1 MTMNATIIRS
11 IKVGVFLALLVLVG
25 MVGLANHTIRAF
37 ADTSAAVLHT
47 HEVRDALVA
56 TLAGVQTVETGTRGY
71 VITGDSQFLEE
82 YTQGRAATARYL
94 PRLRS
99 LVADNPVQQA
109 KLDILE
115 PLVERKLAVSQ
126 HNVATRRAHGLADA
140 VAEVATA
147 EGKDIMDQVRE
158 VLANLQS
165 EEDRL
170 LAQRLEASRLSGKET
185 VAMMIGGL
193 GLNGLLVLAVIL
205 MIRRDWRLRD
215 EAELLSTQARAFAE
229 SIVETVRE
237 PLLILTSDLRVNSAN
252 RAYYACFQSTPGE
265 TEGREFASLAGG
277 IWRQTE
283 LLEALGRVLAG
294 TEVNDR
300 ELAVEVP
307 GVGRKIFWLSARKL
321 YRPGN
326 HTTML
331 LLALKDVTAYRD
343 AVQELERFFSL
354 SLDFLCISSAD
365 GYFKRV
371 SPAVT
376 DTLGWTVEEFLARP
390 FIDNVHPED
399 RPATMR
405 EVEAQIVEGRKVLS
419 FENRY
424 RHKDGGWRVLSWK
437 SVPQPGG
444 LMYATARDVTE
455 RKEHERAYRQLHF
468 DLQRHARELEAANA
482 ELEAFSY
489 SVSHDLRAPLR
500 HIDGYAQLL
509 RKQAGAQL
517 DTSAQ
522 RYLDNIG
529 VSARNLGVLIDE
541 LLTFSRMGRA
551 ELRWLPVDMGESV
564 TEVVRSLEPETQDRG
579 ITWQVAE
586 LPTVR
591 ADPTMLRQVWAN
603 LLGNAVK
610 YTRHQ
615 PKPCIEITHSQ
626 NRTDGHVFSVR
637 DNGAG
642 FDMQYAAKL
651 FGVFQRLHSANEF
664 EGTGIGLA
672 NVRRIIQ
679 RHGGR
684 TWAEGTVGAGATFH
698 FSLPADGA
706 AESVATVP
714 ANL

>member
-1 MTMNATIIRS
+1 MNTTIIRC
-11 IKVGVFLALLVLVG
+11 IKVGVFLALVILVA
-25 MVGLANHTIRAF
+25 MVGLAYRTIHAF

-47 HEVRDALVA
+47 HEVRDILAA
-56 TLAGVQTVETGTRGY
+56 ALAGVQSVETGARGY

-82 YTQGRAATARYL
+82 YEQGRAAIGQTL
-94 PRLRS
+94 PRLRL
-99 LVADNPVQQA
+99 LVTDNPKRQSQID
-109 KLDILE
+109 LLE
-115 PLVERKLAVSQ
+115 PLVEQKLAVSGR
-126 HNVATRRAHGLADA
+126 NIAIRREQGLTQAAAD
-140 VAEVATA
+140 VATA
-147 EGKDIMDQVRE
+147 EGKDIMDRIRA
-158 VLANLQS
+158 VLATLQA
-165 EEDRL
+165 EENRL
-170 LAQRLEASRLSGKET
+170 LAQRLEASRLHGKQT
-185 VAMMIGGL
+185 VAMLAGGL
-193 GLNGLLVLAVIL
+193 ILNGLLVLAVIL
-205 MIRRDWRLRD
+205 LIRRDWRIRE
-215 EAELLSTQARAFAE
+215 EA
-229 SIVETVRE
+229 
-237 PLLILTSDLRVNSAN
+237 
-252 RAYYACFQSTPGE
+252 
-265 TEGREFASLAGG
+265 
-277 IWRQTE
+277 
-283 LLEALGRVLAG
+283 
-294 TEVNDR
+294 
-300 ELAVEVP
+300 
-307 GVGRKIFWLSARKL
+307 K
-321 YRPGN
+321 
-326 HTTML
+326 
-331 LLALKDVTAYRD
+331 
-343 AVQELERFFSL
+343 QELERFFSL

-390 FIDNVHPED
+390 FIENVHPED
-399 RPATMR
+399 RPATLR

-455 RKEHERAYRQLHF
+455 RKENERAYRQLHA
-468 DLQRHARELEAANA
+468 DLQRRARELEAANA

-517 DTSAQ
+517 DASGQ

-551 ELRWLPVDMGESV
+551 EMRWLPVDMGEAV
-564 TEVVRSLEPETQDRG
+564 TEVVRTLEPETQGRG

-591 ADPTMLRQVWAN
+591 ADPVMLRQVWSN

-610 YTRHQ
+610 YTRDQ
-615 PKPCIEITHSQ
+615 PQPCIEIAHRLDQ
-626 NRTDGHVFSVR
+626 TDGHVFSVR

-651 FGVFQRLHSANEF
+651 FGVFQRLHGANEF

-672 NVRRIIQ
+672 NVRRIIH

-684 TWAEGTVGAGATFH
+684 TWAEGTVGVGATFH
-698 FSLPADGA
+698 FSLPAEAA
-706 AESVATVP
+706 AESAAAAP
-714 ANL
+714 AHL